1 LNLTS
6 LTKPIVEGSAHIWTA
21 DLIVWRSYAERLRSL
36 LSEEEKDRLARL
48 KITNKREEFLCSRG
62 ILRIILSRYVAE
74 DPDKLPINYTP
85 AGKPFLPGTG
95 IQFNISHSKDFLLC
109 GISLNKQIGLDIQ
122 EIYSISSLDR
132 IINNFFSPAET
143 RYLHTLPSGETYRE
157 HFFAIW
163 TAKESYLKA
172 VGDGIQG
179 SFNQISIIPES
190 VDLKIFKLDL
200 PDTPKTEMNW
210 TIKSV
215 EVSQGYSAAL
225 AYDGKLDKV
234 RRFEFLPED
243 FFTS

>member
-1 LNLTS
+1 MNLTS

-36 LSEEEKDRLARL
+36 LSDEEKDRLARL

-62 ILRIILSRYVAE
+62 ILRIILSRYVTE
-74 DPDKLPINYTP
+74 DPKNLTVNYTS

-163 TAKESYLKA
+163 TAKEAYLKA

-190 VDLKIFKLDL
+190 VDLQIFRLDL
-200 PDTPKTEMNW
+200 PGSKKSELNW
-210 TIKSV
+210 TINSL
-215 EVSQGYSAAL
+215 EVSQGYYAAL
-225 AYDGKLDKV
+225 AYDGKLNALC
-234 RRFEFLPED
+234 RYEIAPED
-243 FFTS
+243 IFNI